1 MSERKRLT
9 RRQLAVIEDLFADK
23 AKEQEVLDKHH
34 VSAAL
39 YDRWLADERFCE
51 HFEQRIAR
59 TYREARLILAR
70 HAPQAAQA
78 LIQLTQCKKEELAR
92 KACLDIIAPQTTS
105 GPGVAPAATE
115 ENDLDPTAE
124 LPPETV
130 TRLLAALADIREED
144 ADRPVRGSR

>member
-1 MSERKRLT
+1 MPEQKRLT

-23 AKEQEVLDKHH
+23 AKEQEVLDKHN

-51 HFEQRIAR
+51 RFERRVAQA
-59 TYREARLILAR
+59 YREARLILAR
-70 HAPQAAQA
+70 NAPEAART
-78 LIQLTQCKKEELAR
+78 LIELTTCEKEETAR
-92 KACLDIIAPQTTS
+92 KACLDIVAPQSAS
-105 GPGVAPAATE
+105 GPGEAPATGAE
-115 ENDLDPTAE
+115 AKPDPPVD

-144 ADRPVRGSR
+144 AG